1 MRTATI
7 SIDPNALNHNIE
19 QVAKLC
25 SQAHTNLQNGH
36 PQNQSKPANIMVM
49 LKANAYGHGL
59 DVCTLA
65 LLHNGNLTNNQN
77 NNQNVQAI
85 GVATMEEAIQV
96 RTLGW
101 EKTIVLIE
109 GVFSEQ
115 EWQTALRYEMQCVIH
130 NQRQLD
136 WALQSIANSDSPSNT
151 VWLKYNTGMNRLGFS
166 TEEII
171 PIAKQLDGAGYQQ
184 VLLSH
189 FANAD
194 DKNHPLNTK
203 QGQLFVDKLT
213 ELRQI
218 IPSIKGSLCNSAG
231 IINFPEWHYDWVRAG
246 IMIYGASPVI
256 DKTVNQ
262 LNLQAVMTL
271 STRIMAIHQISA
283 GEMVGYGSRWTPKK
297 TSYIAIISIGYGDG
311 YPRVVDD
318 TAFVTVVTDD
328 SSKYPHLTS
337 PKVGGTALS
346 DNNADNESVS
356 PAIICPIIGRVAM
369 DMLVIDVSDVIDI
382 DNIDKYLDSTVIL
395 WGNPTQ
401 IKNCPHID
409 EIAKSANTISY
420 ELLCRLTT
428 RPKRQLLGARV
439 G

>member
-1 MRTATI
+1 
-7 SIDPNALNHNIE
+7 
-19 QVAKLC
+19 
-25 SQAHTNLQNGH
+25 
-36 PQNQSKPANIMVM
+36 
-49 LKANAYGHGL
+49 
-59 DVCTLA
+59 
-65 LLHNGNLTNNQN
+65 
-77 NNQNVQAI
+77 
-85 GVATMEEAIQV
+85 
-96 RTLGW
+96 
-101 EKTIVLIE
+101 
-109 GVFSEQ
+109 
-115 EWQTALRYEMQCVIH
+115 
-130 NQRQLD
+130 
-136 WALQSIANSDSPSNT
+136 
-151 VWLKYNTGMNRLGFS
+151 
-166 TEEII
+166 
-171 PIAKQLDGAGYQQ
+171 AGYQQ

-194 DKNHPLNTK
+194 DKNHPLNAK
-203 QGQLFVDKLT
+203 QGQLFADKLT

-283 GEMVGYGSRWTPKK
+283 GEMVGYGSRWTANKA
-297 TSYIAIISIGYGDG
+297 SHIAIISIGYGDG

-328 SSKYPHLTS
+328 SSKHPHLTS
-337 PKVGGTALS
+337 PKGGGTALS
-346 DNNADNESVS
+346 DNNSDNNESAR

-369 DMLVIDVSDVIDI
+369 DMLVIDVSDMIRKDNDVINKDSSNTI
-382 DNIDKYLDSTVIL
+382 DIDKYLDSTVIL

-428 RPKRQLLGARV
+428 RPKRQLLGQELDKNSH
-439 G
+439 